1 MEEDDGQPYVPA
13 VKIRK
18 QYTVS
23 NNTLRGFA
31 NSKKVRVIRI
41 GSSGKRLYSLPD
53 IRRILQVP
61 VAARTATAQ
70 TRQRA
75 KVVYCRGSSQK
86 QKEDL
91 ARQRKLLT
99 DKYPSHEVIED
110 IASGVNFHRRGLVAL
125 LKRAIRGDIEEVVV
139 AHRDRFCRIA
149 YELVETVL
157 RACRCRIV
165 VFDEDVALGD
175 GGSDERE
182 LQEYFMA
189 IVSYI
194 VASHNGKRAAMHR
207 NLRAREAAERAAR
220 ASPAESSD
228 DEE

>member
-1 MEEDDGQPYVPA
+1 MEEDDRQPYVPA

-53 IRRILQVP
+53 IQRILQVP

-75 KVVYCRGSSQK
+75 KAVYCRVSS

-125 LKRAIRGDIEEVVV
+125 LERAIRGDIEEVVV
-139 AHRDRFCRIA
+139 AHRDWFCRIA

-182 LQEYFMA
+182 LQEDFMA
-189 IVSYI
+189 IVSYF